1 MFSTIPSLIE
11 KSFPGATGG
20 GFTPADISD
29 LVGWWDAEQ
38 GVTLSG
44 TDVTSWVDQSNTA
57 GDFTK
62 STGTNYT
69 YNSSGFGVNSKPYI
83 RTESATYYQTSSD
96 WPSTSASTVYIICN
110 FFTGSNV
117 VQYGRWW
124 ASALDYGAGFLQL
137 STDGT
142 LGQNASFSSD
152 LSTRITPSYDTP
164 SVIRTKW
171 NGVSSNV
178 RLNNGSEV
186 ASTGVLASQSSGK
199 VIIGYTNLGYV
210 NDFDVAEIIIYNK
223 VLDAGEL
230 TQVDNYLSTKYGIT
244 L

>member
-1 MFSTIPSLIE
+1 MFTKNFFFNNVSGTVAAPFS
-11 KSFPGATGG
+11 
-20 GFTPADISD
+20 PADISN
-29 LVGWWDAEQ
+29 LVGWWDAGN
-38 GVTLSG
+38 GVTFSG
-44 TDVTSWVDQSNTA
+44 SDVTAWADQSVTT
-57 GDFTK
+57 GTFTK
-62 STGTNYT
+62 QTGTNYT

-83 RTESATYYQTSSD
+83 RTKAATYYQTSSD
-96 WPSTSASTVYIICN
+96 WPSTSTSTVYIVCK

-124 ASALDYGAGFLQL
+124 ASVLDYGAGFLQL

-164 SVIRTKW
+164 SVIRTRW
-171 NGVSSNV
+171 NGSFSNV
-178 RLNNGSEV
+178 RLNSGAEV
-186 ASTGVLASQSSGK
+186 ASTGVIASQANGK
-199 VIIGYTNLGYV
+199 LIIGYTNGGYV
-210 NDFDVAEIIIYNK
+210 NEFDVAEIIIYNK
-223 VLDAGEL
+223 VLNAGEL